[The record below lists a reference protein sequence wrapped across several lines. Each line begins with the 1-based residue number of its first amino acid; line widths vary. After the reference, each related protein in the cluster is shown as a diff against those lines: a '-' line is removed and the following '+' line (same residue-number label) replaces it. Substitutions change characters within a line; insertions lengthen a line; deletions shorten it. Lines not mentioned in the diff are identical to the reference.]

1 MASSRFP
8 ALASRNFRIFWIG
21 QFISLIGTWM
31 QSTTQPYLAYRL
43 TSQPIYLGLLGFASS
58 LPALLITLP
67 TGVFVER
74 IDKRRTVIVMQ
85 AIMMLQAFL
94 MAYLALTGQITIWH
108 MIALSFVLG
117 TANII
122 EVTARQSMLIEL
134 VDRDALPNAIA
145 LNSTV
150 FNMARILG
158 PSLAAPFLVLLQN
171 QGEGWAFFANG
182 ISYFFVIIGLF
193 MINTRSKIVPAEQ
206 RTPFKTDFIAG
217 QTFIRN
223 TTLVW
228 MLILLVS
235 VPGFFGFPFS
245 QLIPVFARDVLKTA
259 GDTAANVATRN
270 SLLVTFQGIGALVAA
285 VTLAYFSSLRHK
297 GLLLTI
303 GQITF
308 ALGLVALSQVKTIGI
323 ALPIIVVIGWGT
335 VTQLALTNTLIQLS
349 VPDDLRG
356 RVISTY
362 LWAMQGVAPFGS
374 LFLGWLAQTIGAP
387 TAVLIGGGVTVLVVS
402 LAHLL
407 NPTVRRMVA

>member
-1 MASSRFP
+1 
-8 ALASRNFRIFWIG
+8 
-21 QFISLIGTWM
+21 
-31 QSTTQPYLAYRL
+31 
-43 TSQPIYLGLLGFASS
+43 
-58 LPALLITLP
+58 
-67 TGVFVER
+67 
-74 IDKRRTVIVMQ
+74 
-85 AIMMLQAFL
+85 
-94 MAYLALTGQITIWH
+94 
-108 MIALSFVLG
+108 
-117 TANII
+117 
-122 EVTARQSMLIEL
+122 
-134 VDRDALPNAIA
+134 
-145 LNSTV
+145 
-150 FNMARILG
+150 
-158 PSLAAPFLVLLQN
+158 
-171 QGEGWAFFANG
+171 
-182 ISYFFVIIGLF
+182 

-374 LFLGWLAQTIGAP
+374 LFLGCLAQTIGAP